1 MNNSDLITINDAI
14 KWASDYTN
22 KSVTISNINYLIQYA
37 LIEKIIRN
45 GIIYISK
52 NELKK
57 YYDKNKR
64 EINWKEK
71 LGEDLNWKLSF
82 DNLKEIDTTKHVHRL
97 HPYKGKFIPQ
107 LVNYFIDDNVDEFK
121 KEVYFKKDD
130 IILDPFCGSGTTLV
144 QANELGINAIG
155 IDISNFNTI
164 ISNSKISCIDLGK
177 LEIILKELTEQ
188 LENYVKINYKFEFEL
203 NEKLLDFNNKYF
215 DKVSYKKNI
224 RENKIDS
231 KIYGKEKEKEFLIVY
246 DNLIKKYNIKLN
258 NDEDGSFIKKWFIP
272 SIIDELNF
280 MNNLIKNIDDKNIKN
295 IIKVILSRTMRSCR
309 ATTHSDLGTLLKPV
323 VTTYYCRKHYKI
335 CKPLFSI
342 LKWWKTYYKDTI
354 KRLYT
359 FNSLRTNTKQLCITG
374 DSRNIDIF
382 NVLKNIDYDFY
393 ELLNNRK
400 INGIFTSPPY
410 IGLIDYHEQHAYAY
424 DLFGF
429 TRNDDL
435 EIGSL
440 SKGQSLNA
448 KNKYI
453 DDISKVL
460 INSKKYM
467 IDDYNIFIVA
477 NDKYNLYTKIAEKS
491 NMKIVNTFKRPVLN
505 RVEKDQSEYSEI
517 IFHLKEL

>member
-1 MNNSDLITINDAI
+1 MNKSNLIKINDAA

-22 KSVTISNINYLIQYA
+22 KSITVSNINYLIQYA
-37 LIEKIIRN
+37 LIDKIISN
-45 GIIYISK
+45 GTIYVSQ

-57 YYDKNKR
+57 YYDRNKKEISWKN
-64 EINWKEK
+64 K

-82 DNLKEIDTTKHVHRL
+82 DNLKESETTKHVHRL

-107 LVNYFIDDNVDEFK
+107 LVSYFIDDNIDEFK

-144 QANELGINAIG
+144 QANELGINALG
-155 IDISNFNTI
+155 VDISYFNTI
-164 ISNSKISCIDLGK
+164 ISNSKIANIDLK
-177 LEIILKELTEQ
+177 QLETILEELSKK
-188 LENYVKINYKFEFEL
+188 LENYVKINYRFEKEL
-203 NEKLLDFNNKYF
+203 NEKLLEFNNKYF
-215 DKVSYKKNI
+215 DKVSYKKDV

-231 KIYGKEKEKEFLIVY
+231 KIYGKEKEEEFLIIYY
-246 DNLIKKYNIKLN
+246 DLIKKYNIILN
-258 NDEDGSFIKKWFIP
+258 NNDDSSFIKKWFMP

-280 MNNLIKNIDDKNIKN
+280 MNDLIKDINDENIKN
-295 IIKVILSRTMRSCR
+295 IIMVILSRTMRSCR
-309 ATTHSDLGTLLKPV
+309 VTTHSDLGTLLKPV

-342 LKWWKTYYKDTI
+342 IKWWNIYYKDTI
-354 KRLYT
+354 KRFYI
-359 FNSLRTNTKQLCITG
+359 FNNLRTNTKQLCITG
-374 DSRNIDIF
+374 DSRSIDIF
-382 NVLKNIDYDFY
+382 DILKNKDYDFY
-393 ELLNNRK
+393 ELAKNKK
-400 INGIFTSPPY
+400 ISGIFTSPPY

-429 TRNDDL
+429 NRNDDF

-460 INSKKYM
+460 INAKKYM
-467 IDDYNIFIVA
+467 IDDYNVFIVA
-477 NDKYNLYTKIAEKS
+477 NDKYNLYMKIAEKS
-491 NMKIVNTFKRPVLN
+491 SMKIVNTFKRPVLN
-505 RVEKDQSEYSEI
+505 RVEKDKSEYSEI

>member
-1 MNNSDLITINDAI
+1 MNKSNLIKINDAA

-22 KSVTISNINYLIQYA
+22 KSITVSNINYLIQYA
-37 LIEKIIRN
+37 LIDKIISN
-45 GIIYISK
+45 GTIYVSQ

-57 YYDKNKR
+57 YYDRNKKEISWKN
-64 EINWKEK
+64 K

-82 DNLKEIDTTKHVHRL
+82 DNLKESETTKHVHRL

-107 LVNYFIDDNVDEFK
+107 LVSYFIDDNIDEFK

-144 QANELGINAIG
+144 QANELGINALG
-155 IDISNFNTI
+155 VDISYFNTI
-164 ISNSKISCIDLGK
+164 ISNSKIANIDLK
-177 LEIILKELTEQ
+177 QLETILEELSKK
-188 LENYVKINYKFEFEL
+188 LENYVKINYRFEKEL
-203 NEKLLDFNNKYF
+203 NEKLLEFNNKYF
-215 DKVSYKKNI
+215 DKVSYKKDV

-231 KIYGKEKEKEFLIVY
+231 KIYGKEKEEEFLIIYY
-246 DNLIKKYNIKLN
+246 DLIKKYNIILN
-258 NDEDGSFIKKWFIP
+258 NNDDSSFIKKWFMP

-280 MNNLIKNIDDKNIKN
+280 MNDFIKDINDENIKN
-295 IIKVILSRTMRSCR
+295 IIMVILSRTMRSCR
-309 ATTHSDLGTLLKPV
+309 VTTHSDLGTLLKPV

-342 LKWWKTYYKDTI
+342 IKWWNIYYKDTI
-354 KRLYT
+354 KRFYI
-359 FNSLRTNTKQLCITG
+359 FNNLRTNTKQLCITG
-374 DSRNIDIF
+374 DSRSIDIF
-382 NVLKNIDYDFY
+382 DILKNKDYDFY
-393 ELLNNRK
+393 ELAKNKK
-400 INGIFTSPPY
+400 ISGIFTSPPY

-429 TRNDDL
+429 NRNDDF

-460 INSKKYM
+460 INAKKYM
-467 IDDYNIFIVA
+467 IDDYNVFIVA
-477 NDKYNLYTKIAEKS
+477 NDKYNLYMKIAEKS
-491 NMKIVNTFKRPVLN
+491 SMKIVNTFKRPVLN
-505 RVEKDQSEYSEI
+505 RVEKDKSEYSEI